1 MIEIPIVFNSDK
13 KGYLDRECPNK
24 NCLYTFKI
32 HIEDWK
38 EKVSDEEV
46 HCPMCGHVDI
56 SDKWWTQQQ
65 LEDMQKVASNWAEV
79 YIQEELN
86 KIFKDL
92 ERNNRN
98 NKFLK
103 ITYNSERRV
112 TFINNPLG
120 QSEEWEQEII
130 CPNCQTRYSVVGSA
144 YFCPCCGFNLI
155 ENMIDESLDIVVKM
169 INSLPEMEML
179 LAQSYGK
186 DKAST
191 MCRTMLEGSLGDVVS
206 AFQKFAEVKYKS
218 VSNKNVKV
226 NDFQNVEKGSK
237 LFEDAIGKGYS
248 TWLNDEELLE
258 MNLVFQKRHII
269 EHNGGMID
277 EMYIKKSN
285 DTNYCVGQRI
295 VIHNED
301 TMRLIQIIKKLNN
314 GLKTLTVQEA

>member
-120 QSEEWEQEII
+120 QSEEWEQEICFLQVKI
-130 CPNCQTRYSVVGSA
+130 PH
-144 YFCPCCGFNLI
+144 FC
-155 ENMIDESLDIVVKM
+155 
-169 INSLPEMEML
+169 
-179 LAQSYGK
+179 
-186 DKAST
+186 
-191 MCRTMLEGSLGDVVS
+191 
-206 AFQKFAEVKYKS
+206 
-218 VSNKNVKV
+218 
-226 NDFQNVEKGSK
+226 
-237 LFEDAIGKGYS
+237 
-248 TWLNDEELLE
+248 
-258 MNLVFQKRHII
+258 
-269 EHNGGMID
+269 
-277 EMYIKKSN
+277 
-285 DTNYCVGQRI
+285 
-295 VIHNED
+295 
-301 TMRLIQIIKKLNN
+301 
-314 GLKTLTVQEA
+314 KTFSPGTSGEFLC

>member
-295 VIHNED
+295 VIHNETQCD
-301 TMRLIQIIKKLNN
+301 
-314 GLKTLTVQEA
+314 